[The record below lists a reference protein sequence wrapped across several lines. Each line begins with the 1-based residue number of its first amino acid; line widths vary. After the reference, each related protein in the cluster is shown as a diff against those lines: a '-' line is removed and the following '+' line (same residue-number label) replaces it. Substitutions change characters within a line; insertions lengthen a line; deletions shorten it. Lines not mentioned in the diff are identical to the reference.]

1 MAAPKS
7 PDAKASGADADA
19 KPKTSYAD
27 AEAEHARALALRD
40 AEAATQLSQ
49 AESAVTK
56 LNASMPREREAF
68 IAAHCAE
75 QGARR
80 GALARRWIP
89 KFAALATAWSASP
102 SRETTRAMMSAVTEY
117 VQDATH
123 SCGSAEPFL
132 LGVGFAESVI
142 ARHPAS
148 IAVWCQF
155 AAWTESGGY
164 SGSRTLST
172 LTSKA
177 FEELRNPFAFVE
189 AGRALEDL
197 EAQFVALMAA
207 PYVSRIGDIE
217 EANARWEYFK
227 TGESLHAINDRL
239 TGPQYRRLQLA
250 AQAAATENRR
260 WLITKA
266 RGGDADARY
275 QLGEGEWLAARHL
288 DPETYGPLVP

>member
-1 MAAPKS
+1 MAKS
-7 PDAKASGADADA
+7 IAAEADA

-27 AEAEHARALALRD
+27 AEREHARALALRD
-40 AEAATQLSQ
+40 ADAAAQLSQ
-49 AESAVTK
+49 AEGAVTR
-56 LNASMPREREAF
+56 LNASIPREREAF

-102 SRETTRAMMSAVTEY
+102 SRETTSAMMTAVTEY
-117 VQDATH
+117 EQDALH

-148 IAVWCQF
+148 VLIWAQL
-155 AAWTESGGY
+155 AAWTENGGY
-164 SGSRTLST
+164 SGRRTLSA
-172 LTSKA
+172 LTGKA

-197 EAQFVALMAA
+197 EAQFVALLAS
-207 PYVSRIGDIE
+207 PNVSRSGGVE
-217 EANARWEYFK
+217 EAKARWEYFK
-227 TGESLHAINDRL
+227 TGESLHVINERL
-239 TGPQYRRLQLA
+239 TGPEYRRLQIA

-260 WLITKA
+260 QLIIKA
-266 RGGDADARY
+266 RGGDAAARY
-275 QLGEGEWLAARHL
+275 QLGKDEWLAARHL
-288 DPETYGPLVP
+288 DPEMYGPLVP